1 MQGKLKEDKTINFIN
16 LKEADTIKLEN
27 VEI

>member
-27 VEI
+27 IEV